1 MTVDLK
7 PIKTAYSAAAGTA
20 LVTFEDAVV
29 PAKYVMGKEN
39 EGLKVCL
46 TAALRDGPLAELQP
60 EKVILAN
67 FIHERWV
74 ICCRM
79 ARYSR
84 LIYEECTKWVTL
96 RKAFGKPLSE
106 QAVIRAK
113 LGAML
118 ANVDA
123 GQAYLEREHIP
134 ITI

>member
-1 MTVDLK
+1 MCREK
-7 PIKTAYSAAAGTA
+7 KRKAH
-20 LVTFEDAVV
+20 
-29 PAKYVMGKEN
+29 PA
-39 EGLKVCL
+39 
-46 TAALRDGPLAELQP
+46 RDILQ
-60 EKVILAN
+60 VILAN

-84 LIYEECTKWVTL
+84 LIYEECMKWVTL
-96 RKAFGKPLSE
+96 RKAFGKPLSD

-123 GQAYLEREHIP
+123 GQAYLEREFLQETMAALEP
-134 ITI
+134 D